1 MALRWQRDVYEGFT
15 FTLRIYEG
23 GRPLK
28 NQDLYEDIAYGVSKG
43 IWPVTDTT
51 KDSASFAAAN
61 SDGLEGERIETLVK
75 KIVNQTK
82 EWLRAN
88 EYSPAVLDALKGPE
102 GLTFKIDYRV
112 EGQESYHWPFEP

>member
-1 MALRWQRDVYEGFT
+1 MAKRWQRDVYEDFT

-28 NQDLYEDIAYGVSKG
+28 NRDLYEDIAYGVSKG

-51 KDSASFAAAN
+51 KESASFAAPN
-61 SDGLEGERIETLVK
+61 SDGLDIGGVGDLIRR
-75 KIVNQTK
+75 IVNQTK

-88 EYSPAVLDALKGPE
+88 EYSPE
-102 GLTFKIDYRV
+102 GLTFNIDYRV